1 MAKKIKAKP
10 KQNKKQSTGV
20 RPILIVISLL
30 LVVYLGAQIYSAF
43 SGSIETASAVHITA
57 NDSFAANGWFFR
69 TETTVSGSES
79 STVKHIVYSGE
90 RVQQDAALA
99 TVYADEQTLS
109 LSRELEEVEGQIAT
123 LDAALQT
130 AGDGSDAAKLD
141 QLITLNLQQMT
152 ALLKSGSGTTLA
164 PAVESLRSLSL
175 KRDAGNLDAATVSA
189 ERDALTG
196 EQQSLSQQVSGR
208 TNQITSPA
216 SGYFSE
222 IVDGYES
229 ILNPDQLEKMTVE
242 EFQNL
247 TETKPVRA
255 DDALGKI
262 MQGFSWYLA
271 AEVPVAEAD
280 RLAKAGSVRV
290 NFTRASIET
299 AAPVFAINK
308 ERDAETALIVLEGN
322 EFNSEMV
329 SMRDQ
334 PIDIILGTYTGLK
347 VPKEAA
353 RMMTDSEGNSRLGV
367 FILSGS
373 VTKFKNIT
381 PLFETDSY
389 YVVEQS
395 ATDASA
401 LVAQDK
407 IIVRGKGLQN
417 NMVVNT

>member
-1 MAKKIKAKP
+1 MAKRTKP
-10 KQNKKQSTGV
+10 TQKQNKKQSTGL
-20 RPILIVISLL
+20 RPVLIVIPLL

-43 SGSIETASAVHITA
+43 SGSIETVSAVHITA

-69 TETTVSGSES
+69 SETTVSGSES

-99 TVYADEQTLS
+99 TVYADEQTLA
-109 LSRELEEVEGQIAT
+109 LSRELEAVDDQIAT

-164 PAVESLRSLSL
+164 PAIESLRSLSL

-189 ERDALTG
+189 EREALMG
-196 EQQSLSQQVSGR
+196 EQQSLSRQVTGR

-222 IVDGYES
+222 IVDGYED
-229 ILNPDQLEKMTVE
+229 ILKPDQLDGMTVKD
-242 EFQNL
+242 FRDL
-247 TETKPVRA
+247 TKIEPVRA
-255 DDALGKI
+255 GDTLGKI
-262 MQGFSWYLA
+262 VQGFSWYLA
-271 AEVPVAEAD
+271 AEVPVAEAE
-280 RLAKAGSVRV
+280 RLQRAGSVRV
-290 NFTRASIET
+290 NFTRASMET
-299 AAPVFAINK
+299 AVKVYAVNK

-334 PIDIILGTYTGLK
+334 PVDIILGTYTGLK

-353 RMMTDSEGNSRLGV
+353 RMMTDSDGNSRLGV

-381 PLFETDSY
+381 PVFETDSY

-395 ATDASA
+395 ATDASG